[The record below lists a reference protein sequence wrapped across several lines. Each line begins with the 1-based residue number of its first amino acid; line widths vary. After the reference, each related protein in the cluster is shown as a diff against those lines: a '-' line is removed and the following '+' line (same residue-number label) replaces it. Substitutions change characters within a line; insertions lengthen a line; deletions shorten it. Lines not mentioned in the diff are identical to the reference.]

1 MAESG
6 LLSMAR
12 AAVGALPFIPRGDR
26 LPDRAPVV
34 AEVPIA
40 RADVAAYAAATG
52 LRYGDN
58 VPLTYQFVL
67 TFTTVMSL
75 LAAFDFPFP
84 ALGAVHVE
92 NNITSHRPIAVT
104 DTVTATVH
112 AENLR

>member
-12 AAVGALPFIPRGDR
+12 AAVGALPFIPRCDR

-58 VPLTYQFVL
+58 VPLTYPFVL
-67 TFTTVMSL
+67 TFPTVM
-75 LAAFDFPFP
+75 
-84 ALGAVHVE
+84 
-92 NNITSHRPIAVT
+92 
-104 DTVTATVH
+104 
-112 AENLR
+112 